1 MPLIVFREADPMQ
14 ISSTIVV
21 AHSIDQVWT
30 FVADPST
37 APQWDRSV
45 AAVVVHTAGP
55 VGVGSVVET
64 TAPDGK
70 RQTFQI
76 MTVDPPRQLTFALLR
91 SWIFKR
97 ATLTFL
103 LSPTPTG
110 TTIRHQLDLT
120 FHWWAGLV
128 AVLLRL
134 THQQALATDLALLHA
149 ALDRTFGDPL
159 G

>member
-1 MPLIVFREADPMQ
+1 MPMIVFREDPMQ

-21 AHSIDQVWT
+21 PHPIDQVWT

-45 AAVVVHTAGP
+45 AAVAVHTTGP
-55 VGVGSVVET
+55 IGVGTVVET

-76 MTVDPPRQLTFALLR
+76 VTVDPPHALAFALLR

-120 FHWWAGLV
+120 FHWWAVLGT
-128 AVLLRL
+128 VLLRL
-134 THQQALATDLALLHA
+134 THQQALATDLAHLSA
-149 ALDRTFGDPL
+149 ALDRTFGDL
-159 G
+159 RG